1 MCYSPVRNDAR
12 VSKQIRW
19 LEAEGYI
26 VDVLSRGPDHPD
38 ATGRPLRIGEPRSRL
53 HLIALALLPL
63 GLRFRGTVERYI
75 PTAEIEAAT
84 YDLVVVNDHHLLPWV
99 VKAAPRFARG
109 PVVLDLHELY
119 ADNGV
124 GLVHRFVYARWDNW
138 LLTFISS
145 PVFTRHMTVA
155 EGIADIYRDDYGLP
169 RPAVIRNVAP
179 YEQLEPSP
187 VDPERIVL
195 VHHGYA
201 AVERGID
208 IMLDAAL
215 LLEPRFEVRLMVLGT
230 SSLSTLEMHPAITSG
245 RVTFREPVGV
255 LEVAHALNEFDLEMI
270 FFPPRFPNN
279 EHALPNKFFEAIQGR
294 LGIVVGDSPE
304 IVPFVREYGIGTVVD
319 GWTAADLASAVN
331 ALTAEQITAMKK
343 ATARAAQDLSA
354 ESEGKRF
361 LAAIGGRD

>member
-1 MCYSPVRNDAR
+1 MCYSPVRDDAR

-19 LEAEGYI
+19 LEAAGYV
-26 VDVLSRGPDHPD
+26 VDVLSRGPEHPD
-38 ATGRPLRIGEPRSRL
+38 ATGRALRISEPTSRL
-53 HLIALALLPL
+53 HLRTLALLPL
-63 GLRFRGTVERYI
+63 PARFRGTIERYI
-75 PTAEIEAAT
+75 PTDELASEE

-124 GLVHRFVYARWDNW
+124 GLVHRFVYGRWDSW

-145 PVFTRHMTVA
+145 PVFTHHMTVA
-155 EGIADIYRDDYGLP
+155 DGIADIYHDDYGLP
-169 RPAVIRNVAP
+169 RPTVIRNVAP
-179 YEQLEPSP
+179 YEPLEPSS
-187 VDPERIVL
+187 VDPDRIVL

-215 LLEPRFEVRLMVLGT
+215 LLEPRFEVTLMVLST
-230 SSLSTLEMHPAITSG
+230 SSLSSLRAHPAITSG

-255 LEVAHALNEFDLEMI
+255 LDVARTLNEFDLEMI

-279 EHALPNKFFEAIQGR
+279 AHALPNKFFEAIQGR
-294 LGIVVGDSPE
+294 LGIVVGESPE
-304 IVPFVREYGIGTVVD
+304 IVPFVREYGLGVVVE
-319 GWTAADLASAVN
+319 GWTAADLAATINS
-331 ALTAEQITAMKK
+331 LTVEQITAMKR
-343 ATARAAQDLSA
+343 ASARAAEELSA

-361 LAAIGGRD
+361 LAAVRQEA